1 MFDIDKIVRY
11 FALLCHLGLI
21 ASSIDGFIIVGKS
34 MDITVLMISIVCHIF
49 GLFLFIIEFQHVF
62 LLNLFKSYST
72 IYFLRSI
79 QLFVFALII
88 IGISEITLCFSIFFL
103 FNACMNGFMGLF
115 TLKTRTINIEN
126 GSQQMTNMNS
136 MNNLNNPYRQSIR
149 SREDEDTR
157 EVLLE
162 NGNEIK

>member
-1 MFDIDKIVRY
+1 MFDIDKVVRY

-34 MDITVLMISIVCHIF
+34 MNITILMISIICHIF

-103 FNACMNGFMGLF
+103 FNAFMNGFMGLF
-115 TLKTRTINIEN
+115 TLKTRTINITN
-126 GSQQMTNMNS
+126 GNQMTNINS
-136 MNNLNNPYRQSIR
+136 MNNRPNINYRHSGI

-162 NGNEIK
+162 NGNE